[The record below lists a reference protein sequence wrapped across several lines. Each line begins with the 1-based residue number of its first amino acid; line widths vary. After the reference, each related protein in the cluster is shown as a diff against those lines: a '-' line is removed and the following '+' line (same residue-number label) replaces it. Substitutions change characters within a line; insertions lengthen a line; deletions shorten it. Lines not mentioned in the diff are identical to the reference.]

1 MTVRFENGHTEEL
14 KPSMIRYQG
23 WSCPAQPVRHW
34 SEREVTMTTDHADYG
49 SGMPT
54 SQSVSVDE
62 LFRNVPV
69 QSARDLT
76 CDGIFDSDEELDEFL
91 AHVRNTRGSDLA

>member
-1 MTVRFENGHTEEL
+1 
-14 KPSMIRYQG
+14 
-23 WSCPAQPVRHW
+23 
-34 SEREVTMTTDHADYG
+34 MTTDNADYG

-69 QSARDLT
+69 QSAHDLT